1 MSGHRATVV
10 DRNFP
15 EAFPLVTIDYPNQPA
30 GSLRFRTPGTLS
42 LRGQSEHLAQP
53 LLALFCSERCPG
65 ELIIKACDVATLLR
79 DAAVPVVSGF
89 HSSVEKH
96 CLRILLR
103 GTQPLIV
110 GPARSIERFR
120 IPADWR
126 DPMRQGRLSLIS
138 PFAAEQNRITAA
150 RAAQRNEFLAA
161 LARAVL
167 VVYADPGGLV
177 EALARRV
184 MIWRKPLF
192 ALRSDPNANLIRAGA
207 EAVDVNKI
215 TSCWS
220 RLLLD
225 NGE

>member
-79 DAAVPVVSGF
+79 NAAVPVVSGF

-138 PFAAEQNRITAA
+138 PFVAEQNRITAA
-150 RAAQRNEFLAA
+150 LAAQRNEFLAA

-177 EALARRV
+177 EALARKV
-184 MIWRKPLF
+184 LTWRKPVF
-192 ALRSDPNANLIRAGA
+192 AIENSHTNGLRSWGA
-207 EAVDVNKI
+207 ESVDTDSVI
-215 TSCWS
+215 ETW
-220 RLLLD
+220 RRHVM
-225 NGE
+225 GRER